1 MWWIC
6 HWKLDGLLP
15 LALYKVWTPCFK
27 KQTGE
32 VLSQQELSASQSQS
46 RKHSY
51 QVWQVWPLTFVI
63 STEREFLFR
72 HSVFCTMKEK
82 MVNLACANQITN
94 IGTTIFIAPEIQ
106 VTENGDEQP
115 GRFYPMKKAW
125 ASHFFEC
132 NKLRLRS
139 PQHKA
144 NFWVNRCK
152 YVTQIARKLV
162 LKLFSQNW
170 TWILVW

>member
-1 MWWIC
+1 
-6 HWKLDGLLP
+6 
-15 LALYKVWTPCFK
+15 
-27 KQTGE
+27 
-32 VLSQQELSASQSQS
+32 
-46 RKHSY
+46 
-51 QVWQVWPLTFVI
+51 
-63 STEREFLFR
+63 
-72 HSVFCTMKEK
+72 
-82 MVNLACANQITN
+82 
-94 IGTTIFIAPEIQ
+94 
-106 VTENGDEQP
+106 
-115 GRFYPMKKAW
+115 MKKAW